1 MRCEQQHASLEPLA
15 HSARDG
21 APQQTYREHVSNV
34 CRYSAMFARDAAEF
48 SPKWRD
54 PLLAVVKRA
63 AAYHDLGKLDD
74 LFQDILRANR
84 KNKFGYNH
92 VEAGTAHLLR
102 LKQFE
107 AAFAAYAHHIGIP
120 SFPVEKAKIAN
131 NLNLAF
137 RDTDDLVG
145 LHKSAWQWTEDHLDA
160 YLSQHHNLFT
170 SISTV
175 PNVPF
180 PGLVRRLAL
189 SCLVDADHS
198 DTAQHYRNE
207 RELNG
212 LPLRAAER
220 LARLDEYVASLTP
233 DTPPA
238 TDSERL
244 RLRVRQQLYSAC
256 RDRSL
261 AGHERIVACD
271 SPVGTGKTTAV
282 MAHLLNVARERNLRR
297 IFVVLPYT
305 NIIDQS
311 VDIYRRALVLNGES
325 SDEVVAAHHHRVEFK
340 GENWRDL
347 RQLTQR
353 WDAPVVVTT
362 AVQFFETLAAKETTA
377 LRKLHQLPGSAIF
390 VDETH
395 AAMPAPLW
403 PQMWK
408 WLRELCDDWG
418 CHLVLASGSLA
429 RFWELP
435 DFVPVAD
442 RTPIAEL
449 APDSLRAEAA
459 KLETCR
465 IELKTQ
471 AGRLSKV
478 ELAHFILSKPGPQLV
493 ILNTIQ
499 SAAILANHLRSEMK
513 LGFNVEHLSTALS
526 PLDRSKTIR
535 RIKKN
540 LNSGWK
546 HWILVATSC
555 VEAGVDFSFRTAF
568 RESCGLVNLLQI
580 SGRVNRS
587 SEYASAEVWDF
598 RHDED
603 DFLTLHPHFK
613 TSRRVL
619 EEMFKE
625 GKATAAHCT
634 EALQCEMNFGFG
646 QAEKEAKNIL
656 QREKDADYPEVAKL
670 CRLITTDTQTV
681 LVDQNLIAR
690 FASRDPKRFPN
701 SRQVMLN
708 SVQIWKSRLPDLDPT
723 PIGFG
728 EELFALRPIQ
738 YDDFLGYMRGLLPLL
753 QGQQN
758 GGFAL

>member
-1 MRCEQQHASLEPLA
+1 MPCDGSSNRCEPLA

-21 APQQTYREHVSNV
+21 APQQTYREHVGNV
-34 CRYSAMFARDAAEF
+34 CRYSSLFAHDAAAF
-48 SPKWRD
+48 SPKWRE
-54 PLLAVVKRA
+54 PFLAVVEA
-63 AAYHDLGKLDD
+63 AATYHDLGKLDE
-74 LFQDILRANR
+74 LFQDILRGNR
-84 KNKFGYNH
+84 KNKHGYNH
-92 VEAGTAHLLR
+92 VEAGTTHLLR
-102 LKQFE
+102 LKQYE
-107 AAFAAYAHHIGIP
+107 AAFTAYAHHIGLP
-120 SFPVEKAKIAN
+120 SFPVEKAKCAN

-137 RDTDDLVG
+137 RDTNDLVG
-145 LHKSAWQWTEDHLDA
+145 LDKNSWQWTNDHLDA
-160 YLSQHHNLFT
+160 YLSQHHNSFA
-170 SISTV
+170 SVGTV
-175 PNVPF
+175 PNKPF

-212 LPLRAAER
+212 PPLCAAER
-220 LARLDEYVASLTP
+220 LTRLDKYVADLAP

-238 TDSERL
+238 TDGERL
-244 RLRVRQQLYSAC
+244 RLKVRQQLYTAC

-261 AGHERIVACD
+261 AAHERIVACD

-311 VDIYRRALVLNGES
+311 VDVYRRALVLDGES

-435 DFVPVAD
+435 DFVPIAD

-449 APDSLRAEAA
+449 APDPLRDEAA

-471 AGRLSKV
+471 PGKLSLT
-478 ELAHFILSKPGPQLV
+478 ELANFILSKPGPQLV

-499 SAAILANHLRSEMK
+499 SAAILANHFLSEMEP
-513 LGFNVEHLSTALS
+513 GSNVEHLSTALS
-526 PLDRSKTIR
+526 PFDRSKTIQ
-535 RIKKN
+535 RIKERLTRGRKD
-540 LNSGWK
+540 
-546 HWILVATSC
+546 WILVATSC

-619 EEMFKE
+619 EKMFQE

-634 EALQCEMNFGFG
+634 EALQCEINSGIG
-646 QAEKEAKNIL
+646 ETENLAKRIV

-681 LVDQNLIAR
+681 LVDQDLIAR

-701 SRQVMLN
+701 SREVMLN
-708 SVQIWKSRLPDLDPT
+708 SVQIWKSRLPDLDPA

-728 EELFALRPIQ
+728 RELFALRPTQ
-738 YDDFLGYMRGLLPLL
+738 YDDFLGYMKGVLPLL
-753 QGQQN
+753 QGQQD

>member
-1 MRCEQQHASLEPLA
+1 MRCEQQPTILGPLA

-21 APQQTYREHVSNV
+21 APQQTYREHVDNV
-34 CRYSAMFARDAAEF
+34 CRYSALFARDAVLF
-48 SPKWRD
+48 SPKWRE
-54 PLLAVVKRA
+54 PFLAAVERA
-63 AAYHDLGKLDD
+63 AAYHDLGKLDEV
-74 LFQDILRANR
+74 FQDILRDNR
-84 KNKFGYNH
+84 KNKLGYNH
-92 VEAGTAHLLR
+92 VDAGTAHLLR

-107 AAFAAYAHHIGIP
+107 AAFTAYAHHIGLP
-120 SFPVEKAKIAN
+120 SFPEEKSKIAN

-137 RDTDDLVG
+137 RDTRDLVG
-145 LHKSAWQWTEDHLDA
+145 SDETSWQRTEDHLDS
-160 YLSQHHNLFT
+160 YLSQHESLF
-170 SISTV
+170 SPVSTV

-180 PGLVRRLAL
+180 SGLVRRLAL

-220 LARLDEYVASLTP
+220 LARLDQYVAGLAP
-233 DTPPA
+233 DTPPV
-238 TDSERL
+238 TNGERL
-244 RLRVRQQLYSAC
+244 RLKVRQQLYSAC
-256 RDRSL
+256 RNRLL
-261 AGHERIVACD
+261 AEHERIVACD

-282 MAHLLNVARERNLRR
+282 MAHLLNVARDRDLRR

-311 VDIYRRALVLNGES
+311 VDVYRRALALDGES
-325 SDEVVAAHHHRVEFK
+325 PDEVVAAHHHRVEFK

-362 AVQFFETLAAKETTA
+362 AVQFFETLAAKETTT

-429 RFWELP
+429 RFWTSP
-435 DFVPVAD
+435 DFVPIAD
-442 RTPIAEL
+442 RAPIAEL
-449 APDSLRAEAA
+449 AHDPLRAEAA
-459 KLETCR
+459 QLETCR
-465 IELKTQ
+465 IELKTRP
-471 AGRLSKV
+471 GKLSLA
-478 ELAHFILSKPGPQLV
+478 ELADFIQSKPGPRLV

-526 PLDRSKTIR
+526 PLDRTKTIR
-535 RIKKN
+535 RIKES
-540 LNSGWK
+540 LTSGWK
-546 HWILVATSC
+546 EWILVATSC

-619 EEMFKE
+619 EEMFRE

-646 QAEKEAKNIL
+646 QAEKEARNIL

-670 CRLITTDTQTV
+670 CRLITADTQTV

-690 FASRDPKRFPN
+690 FASGDPKRFPS
-701 SRQVMLN
+701 SREVMLN

-723 PIGFG
+723 PIGFD
-728 EELFALRPIQ
+728 EELFALRPTQ

-753 QGQQN
+753 QGQRN

>member
-1 MRCEQQHASLEPLA
+1 MTEPLA

-21 APQQTYREHVSNV
+21 APAQTYREHVGNV
-34 CRYSAMFARDAAEF
+34 CRYSELFARDAAAF
-48 SPKWRD
+48 SPKWGE
-54 PLLAVVKRA
+54 PLRSVVGSA
-63 AAYHDLGKLDD
+63 AAYHDLGKLDE
-74 LFQDILRANR
+74 LFQGMLRGNQ
-84 KNKFGYNH
+84 KSKSGYNH

-102 LKQFE
+102 SKQFE
-107 AAFAAYAHHIGIP
+107 AAFTVYAHHLGLP
-120 SFPVEKAKIAN
+120 SFPEEKAKFAN

-137 RDTDDLVG
+137 RDTGDLARSN
-145 LHKSAWQWTEDHLDA
+145 KSAWQWTDDHLDN
-160 YLSQHHNLFT
+160 YLREHEDLFAG
-170 SISTV
+170 ISTV
-175 PNVPF
+175 QNMPF
-180 PGLVRRLAL
+180 TGLVRRLAL

-198 DTAQHYRNE
+198 DTAQHYRKE

-212 LPLRAAER
+212 LPLRPAER
-220 LARLDEYVASLTP
+220 LARLDQYVAGLAP
-233 DTPPA
+233 DTPP
-238 TDSERL
+238 TTERERL
-244 RLRVRQQLYSAC
+244 RLKVRQQLYIAC
-256 RDRSL
+256 RDRKL
-261 AGHERIVACD
+261 AKDERIVACD

-282 MAHLLNVARERNLRR
+282 MAHLLNVAHERNLRR

-311 VDIYRRALVLNGES
+311 VDVYRRALTLDGES
-325 SDEVVAAHHHRVEFK
+325 SDEIVAAHHHRVEFK

-347 RQLTQR
+347 RQITQR

-418 CHLVLASGSLA
+418 CHLVLASGSLT

-435 DFVPVAD
+435 DFVPVVD
-442 RTPIAEL
+442 REPVAEL
-449 APDSLRAEAA
+449 VPAPLRAEAA

-465 IELKTQ
+465 IELKSQ
-471 AGRLSKV
+471 PDKLSLIA
-478 ELAHFILSKPGPQLV
+478 LADFIRSKPGPQLV
-493 ILNTIQ
+493 ILNTVQ
-499 SAAILANHLRSEMK
+499 SAAILADHLRSEMN

-526 PLDRSKTIR
+526 PLDRGKTIL
-535 RIKKN
+535 RIKEN
-540 LNSGWK
+540 LANGWNDG
-546 HWILVATSC
+546 ILVATSC
-555 VEAGVDFSFRTAF
+555 IEAGVDLSFRTAF

-587 SEYASAEVWDF
+587 SEFANAEVWDF

-619 EEMFKE
+619 VEMFKE
-625 GKATAAHCT
+625 GKAAAEHCT
-634 EALQCEMNFGFG
+634 EALQREVNSGTG
-646 QAEKEAKNIL
+646 ETETLARRIVQH
-656 QREKDADYPEVAKL
+656 EKDADYPEVANL

-690 FASRDPKRFPN
+690 FESRDPDRFPN
-701 SRQVMLN
+701 SREVMLN
-708 SVQIWKSRLPDLDPT
+708 SVQIWKSRLPDLDPM
-723 PIGFG
+723 PIGYG
-728 EELFALRPIQ
+728 DELFALRSSQ
-738 YDDFLGYMRGLLPLL
+738 YDDFLGYMKGVLPLL
-753 QGQQN
+753 QGQRD

>member
-1 MRCEQQHASLEPLA
+1 MMTEPLA
-15 HSARDG
+15 HSAHDG
-21 APQQTYREHVSNV
+21 APAQSYREHVGNV
-34 CRYSAMFARDAAEF
+34 CRYAALFAGDAGAF
-48 SPKWRD
+48 SPKWRE
-54 PLLAVVKRA
+54 PLLEVVGSA
-63 AAYHDLGKLDD
+63 AAYHDLGKLEE
-74 LFQDILRANR
+74 LFQGILRDNR
-84 KNKFGYNH
+84 KNKSGYNH

-102 LKQFE
+102 SKQFE
-107 AAFAAYAHHIGIP
+107 AAFTVYAHHLGLP
-120 SFPVEKAKIAN
+120 SFPEERAKCAN

-137 RDTDDLVG
+137 RDTADLEG
-145 LHKSAWQWTEDHLDA
+145 FDKTAWQWTDDHIDN
-160 YLSQHHNLFT
+160 YLRRHGDLFAG
-170 SISTV
+170 ISTV
-175 PNVPF
+175 PNIPF
-180 PGLVRRLAL
+180 TGLLRRLAL

-212 LPLRAAER
+212 LPLRSVER
-220 LARLDEYVASLTP
+220 LARLDQYVAALAS

-238 TDSERL
+238 TEGGRL
-244 RLRVRQQLYSAC
+244 RLKVRQQLYNAC
-256 RDRSL
+256 RNRKL
-261 AGHERIVACD
+261 AEDERIVACD
-271 SPVGTGKTTAV
+271 SHVGTGKTTAI

-311 VDIYRRALVLNGES
+311 VDVYRRALTLDGES
-325 SDEVVAAHHHRVEFK
+325 SEEAVAAHHHRVEFK

-429 RFWELP
+429 RFWKLP
-435 DFVPVAD
+435 DFVPVVD
-442 RTPIAEL
+442 RVPVAEL
-449 APDSLRAEAA
+449 APDPLRAEAVE
-459 KLETCR
+459 LETCR

-471 AGRLSKV
+471 PEKLSLTA
-478 ELAHFILSKPGPQLV
+478 LADFVRSKPGPQLV

-499 SAAILANHLRSEMK
+499 SAAILANYLRSEMN

-526 PLDRSKTIR
+526 PFDRGKTIR
-535 RIKKN
+535 RIKEK
-540 LNSGWK
+540 LASGRND
-546 HWILVATSC
+546 WILVATSC
-555 VEAGVDFSFRTAF
+555 VEAGVDLSFRTAF

-587 SEYASAEVWDF
+587 SEFANAEVWDF
-598 RHDED
+598 RHGED

-619 EEMFKE
+619 AEMFKE
-625 GKATAAHCT
+625 GKAAAEYCT
-634 EALQCEMNFGFG
+634 EALQ
-646 QAEKEAKNIL
+646 
-656 QREKDADYPEVAKL
+656 REINSGTGETETLARRIVRHELDADYPEVAKL

-690 FASRDPKRFPN
+690 FESREPGRFPN
-701 SRQVMLN
+701 SREVMLN
-708 SVQIWKSRLPDLDPT
+708 SVQIWKSRLRDLDPT
-723 PIGFG
+723 PIGYG
-728 EELFALRPIQ
+728 DELFALRPTQ
-738 YDDFLGYMRGLLPLL
+738 YDNFLGYMKGALPLL
-753 QGQQN
+753 QGQRE